1 MVDFWIEHSDVFVE
15 GALVTL
21 RLTLLSFALAL
32 AIGVVVASFR
42 VSPIPPLVRFATVY
56 VSFFRNIPLIVI
68 YFLFFFGLTKVG
80 IRYSPFT
87 SAVIVM
93 GTYTGAY
100 MAEVVRSGINSV
112 SAGQAE
118 AGRAIG
124 LNFTQLLSLVVV
136 PQALRTVVGP
146 IGNLFVANAKNTSI
160 ALTIGVVEL
169 TSTATNLINATA
181 QTWAALIGA
190 AAIYTVFLLGS
201 GYLFGAIEQR
211 VAIHR

>member
-1 MVDFWIEHSDVFVE
+1 MVDFWIEHSDFFIE

-21 RLTLLSFALAL
+21 RLTLWSFALAL
-32 AIGVVVASFR
+32 VIGVVVASFR

-80 IRYSPFT
+80 LRYNPFV

-112 SAGQAE
+112 SSGQAE

-124 LNFTQLLSLVVV
+124 LNFAQLLALIVV

-169 TSTATNLINATA
+169 TSVSRNLINATA
-181 QTWAALIGA
+181 QTWASLSGA
-190 AAIYTVFLLGS
+190 ALIYTVFLLAS
-201 GYLFGAIEQR
+201 GYVFGAIEHR

>member
-1 MVDFWIEHSDVFVE
+1 MVQFWIDNSDLFVE

-42 VSPIPPLVRFATVY
+42 VSPIPPLVRFATAY

-68 YFLFFFGLTKVG
+68 FFLFFFGLTKVG

-124 LNFTQLLSLVVV
+124 LNFVQLLSLVVV
-136 PQALRTVVGP
+136 PQALRTVVAP

-169 TSTATNLINATA
+169 TSVSRNLINATA
-181 QTWAALIGA
+181 QTWAALFGA
-190 AAIYTVFLLGS
+190 AAIYTVFLLGA
-201 GYLFGAIEQR
+201 GYLFGALENR

>member
-1 MVDFWIEHSDVFVE
+1 MVNFWIEHSDAFIE

-68 YFLFFFGLTKVG
+68 FFLFFFGLTKVG
-80 IRYSPFT
+80 IFFNPFT
-87 SAVIVM
+87 SAVIVL

-181 QTWAALIGA
+181 QTWSALLGA
-190 AAIYTVFLLGS
+190 AAIYTVFLLAA